1 MKVLHFIDSL
11 RIGGSES
18 QTVEVAVRQ
27 AARGAQVTIGC
38 LSLAGSHAR
47 DLEAR
52 GVRSIE
58 FPIARSLLSVA
69 SMRRILALARYLRH
83 QKFDVVHTH
92 DLYSNLF
99 AVPAAWL
106 ARVPRIFSSRRD
118 LASWYWYTPR
128 NRRILRFV
136 QNLSDKV
143 VANSQG
149 VKDYLVT
156 KERFRADHVVVIR
169 NGVDYARFQLG
180 GDRHRTLLG
189 MRPEHFVFAM
199 VANMHVHT
207 KGHLVLIDAAQLAR
221 QQIQDFRFALVGD
234 GELRKEFEA
243 IIEAKGLQEYF
254 VFLGARS
261 DIPQIL
267 ASCEG
272 GILTSHAEGLPNAVL
287 EYLAA
292 GKSII
297 ATSVGGVPEV
307 IKSGRNGLLVP
318 PNNAAALSDAIVRM
332 VSDRPLA
339 RSLGDQAR
347 QDARDNFSFDKLLD
361 SLDRL
366 YAQANPNVA
375 GLKH

>member
-1 MKVLHFIDSL
+1 MKILHFIDSL

-18 QTVEVAVRQ
+18 QTVEVAARQ

-38 LSLAGSHAR
+38 LSLDGPLAQN
-47 DLEAR
+47 LEAR

-58 FPIARSLLSVA
+58 FPIGRSLLSV
-69 SMRRILALARYLRH
+69 SSVRRIMALARYLRVE
-83 QKFDVVHTH
+83 KFDVVHTH

-128 NRRILRFV
+128 NRRILRWV
-136 QNLSDKV
+136 QDLSDKV

-156 KERFRADHVVVIR
+156 KDGFRDDHVVVIR
-169 NGVDYARFQLG
+169 NGVDFARFQLS
-180 GDRHRTLLG
+180 GDRPRTLPGLN
-189 MRPEHFVFAM
+189 PEHFVFAM

-207 KGHLVLIDAAQLAR
+207 KGHLVLIDAVNLAR
-221 QQIQDFRFALVGD
+221 QQRQDLRFVLVGD
-234 GELRKEFEA
+234 GELRREFVSTIA
-243 IIEAKGLQEYF
+243 AKGLQEYF

-261 DIPQIL
+261 DIPHIL
-267 ASCEG
+267 ACCDG
-272 GILTSHAEGLPNAVL
+272 GMLASHAEGFPNAVL

-297 ATSVGGVPEV
+297 ATSVGGVPE
-307 IKSGRNGLLVP
+307 IIESGRNGLLVP
-318 PNNAAALSDAIVRM
+318 PNNPAALSNAIVRL
-332 VSDRPLA
+332 VTDRALA
-339 RSLGDQAR
+339 SRLGDQAR
-347 QDARDNFSFDKLLD
+347 RDAVDKFSFERLLD
-361 SLDRL
+361 NLERL
-366 YAQANPNVA
+366 YATGRPDIVE
-375 GLKH
+375 

>member
-1 MKVLHFIDSL
+1 VKILHFIDSL

-27 AARGAQVTIGC
+27 AARGAGVTIGC
-38 LSLAGSHAR
+38 LSLDGPLAQN
-47 DLEAR
+47 LEAR

-58 FPIARSLLSVA
+58 FPIGQSLLSLH
-69 SMRRILALARYLRH
+69 SMRRILALAKYLRD
-83 QKFDVVHTH
+83 QQFDVVHTH

-128 NRRILRFV
+128 NRRILRWV
-136 QNLSDKV
+136 QRLSDTV

-149 VKDYLVT
+149 VKDYLIT
-156 KERFRADHVVVIR
+156 QDGFRDDHVVVIR
-169 NGVDYARFQLG
+169 NGVDFARFQLS
-180 GDRHRTLLG
+180 GDRPRTLPG
-189 MRPEHFVFAM
+189 VSPEHFVFAM

-207 KGHLVLIDAAQLAR
+207 KGHLVLIEAVDLAR
-221 QQIQDFRFALVGD
+221 RHRQDFRFVLVGE
-234 GELRKEFEA
+234 GELRREFDAA
-243 IIEAKGLQEYF
+243 IAAKGLQEYF

-267 ASCEG
+267 ACCDG
-272 GILTSHAEGLPNAVL
+272 GMLASHAEGFPNAVL

-297 ATSVGGVPEV
+297 ATSVGGVPE
-307 IKSGRNGLLVP
+307 IIDSGRNGLLVP
-318 PNNAAALSDAIVRM
+318 PNDPAALADAIVRI
-332 VSDRPLA
+332 VADRSLA
-339 RSLGDQAR
+339 SRLGDQAR
-347 QDARDNFSFDKLLD
+347 RDAADRFGFERLLD
-361 SLDRL
+361 KLDRL
-366 YAQANPNVA
+366 YATGRPEIVE
-375 GLKH
+375 